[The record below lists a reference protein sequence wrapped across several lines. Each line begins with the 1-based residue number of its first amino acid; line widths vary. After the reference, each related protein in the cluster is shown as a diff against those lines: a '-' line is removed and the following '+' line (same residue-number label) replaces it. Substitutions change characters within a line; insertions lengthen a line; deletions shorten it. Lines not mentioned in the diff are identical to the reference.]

1 MNSRDYWKRRSL
13 NLEQLLHTRA
23 EQTVAQITGLYDKAQ
38 ENIVGQIEK
47 AFSAYAKGGAMN
59 EKTATSLLTVRET
72 EEARDALREQYQ
84 TATGQVKRDIWAR
97 LSAPAYA
104 NRISRLQALRDDIYA
119 QARRVGLEEVAYV
132 SDRLTDTLEQS
143 YYRTI
148 FDVEQYT
155 GEGYRFD
162 LLGDNQISAALSAN
176 WSGKNWSDRLW
187 DNNQRFADAVEETI
201 TVGLLAGLRYDEMRD
216 NLLAVVGLDD
226 TQGAKY
232 NARRLVM
239 TECSYV
245 ANQGH
250 LMGYQAAGIE
260 YYIYLATLD
269 LRTSEICRK
278 LDGQRFPVAEAQA
291 GTNLPPMHPH
301 CRSTTMCDMSRGQL
315 CRVNRAA
322 RDPVTGKS
330 VTIPG
335 YMTYKE
341 WYEKYVSGDNSG
353 KGVANVGDSGIIES
367 GGGSVTINSIDS
379 PIEQRNT
386 SRGKPGAILHYDVE
400 LNTRQQALLDSLQE
414 YDSRV
419 TISKTDVSM
428 ADLSALTAKTGD
440 EFAMFTKAG
449 ERLIVR
455 GNSVKVNITP
465 QEAQKLNADGYTW
478 SGHTHPGTGRNCLI
492 ASQGDVEILKCF
504 GQLRSCIYNSAGEY
518 LEFWKE

>member
-23 EQTVAQITGLYDKAQ
+23 EKTVAQITALYDKAQ

-47 AFSAYAKGGAMN
+47 TFSAYVKGGAMN
-59 EKTATSLLTVRET
+59 EQKANQLLTVRET
-72 EEARDALREQYQ
+72 EEARDALREQYR

-119 QARRVGLEEVAYV
+119 QARRVGLSEAEYV
-132 SDRLTDTLEQS
+132 SDRLSDTLEQS

-162 LLGDNQISAALSAN
+162 LLGDNQITAALSAN

-187 DNNQRFADAVEETI
+187 DNNQRFADAVEETV

-216 NLLAVVGLDD
+216 NLLAVIGLDD

-239 TECSYV
+239 TECNYV

-278 LDGQRFPVAEAQA
+278 LDGQRFPVAEATP

-315 CRVNRAA
+315 NRVNRAA

-341 WYEKYVSGDNSG
+341 WYAKYVEG
-353 KGVANVGDSGIIES
+353 K
-367 GGGSVTINSIDS
+367 
-379 PIEQRNT
+379 
-386 SRGKPGAILHYDVE
+386 
-400 LNTRQQALLDSLQE
+400 TRL
-414 YDSRV
+414 
-419 TISKTDVSM
+419 KNP
-428 ADLSALTAKTGD
+428 AK
-440 EFAMFTKAG
+440 M
-449 ERLIVR
+449 V
-455 GNSVKVNITP
+455 
-465 QEAQKLNADGYTW
+465 Y
-478 SGHTHPGTGRNCLI
+478 
-492 ASQGDVEILKCF
+492 
-504 GQLRSCIYNSAGEY
+504 
-518 LEFWKE
+518 